1 MDLYRKNFEMVSHQM
16 VVFKRVFR
24 GVEENMKKKSKTIPC
39 IVCGKPGNR
48 KLWCYNGY
56 PELVDA
62 DLVPA
67 GLARGQ
73 GYENE

>member
-1 MDLYRKNFEMVSHQM
+1 
-16 VVFKRVFR
+16 
-24 GVEENMKKKSKTIPC
+24 MKKKSKTIPC